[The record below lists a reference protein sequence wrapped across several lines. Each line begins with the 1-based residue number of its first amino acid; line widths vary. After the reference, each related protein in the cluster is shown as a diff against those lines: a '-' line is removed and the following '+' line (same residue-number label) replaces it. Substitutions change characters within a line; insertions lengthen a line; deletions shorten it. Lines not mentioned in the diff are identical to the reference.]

1 MNNTKVIVNDKSNCV
16 KEVINREKG
25 TVTYIISDLGKFIRK
40 NKTLKKE
47 GALDVYSEFCCINVT
62 WISEQNRDSY
72 LRPIVSVAKVTDGD
86 TFNEEAGKRIAWAKL
101 MKKVYAR
108 LIKINTF
115 NYRFYVSKLSNYYCN
130 NVYNNHIDDWSAR
143 AQRFDTIY
151 NGKQSNVKKE
161 S

>member
-1 MNNTKVIVNDKSNCV
+1 MITYTKVTVDNKSNCV
-16 KEVINREKG
+16 KEVIDREKG

-47 GALDVYSEFCCINVT
+47 GALTVYIDFCNINIIQVN
-62 WISEQNRDSY
+62 EQNKRNY
-72 LRPIVSVAKVTDGD
+72 LCPIVSVARVADCD

-108 LIKINTF
+108 LAKINLF
-115 NYRFYVSKLSNYYCN
+115 NYEYHVSKLNNSYYN
-130 NVYNNHIDDWSAR
+130 ISYINQIDNWSDR

-151 NGKQSNVKKE
+151 NGK
-161 S
+161 